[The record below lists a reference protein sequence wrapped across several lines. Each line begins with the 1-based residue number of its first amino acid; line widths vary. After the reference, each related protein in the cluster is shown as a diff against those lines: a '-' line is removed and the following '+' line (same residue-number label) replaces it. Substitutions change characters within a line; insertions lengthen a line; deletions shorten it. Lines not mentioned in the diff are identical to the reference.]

1 MTGLPQPE
9 RHQWARH
16 TWPEARAAFGPDLVV
31 LLPLGATEP
40 HGPHLPLDVD
50 VSISTAQ
57 ARRAAEL
64 LEAAGVRSWILPS
77 LPFGVTF
84 FTDGFEGRICI
95 HPGTLWALLEDV
107 CESLAEQ
114 GLRRLVLV
122 NAHLEPAQVKVLR
135 GIAHEYELPRP
146 NKVQVVF
153 PDHTRRRYVG
163 RLSAEFQSGDCH
175 AGSYE
180 TSIVMHVDPEGV
192 REAERLALPPV
203 AIGLVA
209 GMAEGKQT
217 FKQLGADAA
226 YCGAPGAASRDEGQQ
241 QVEALAGIVVDAV
254 REAWPELFRPN

>member
-1 MTGLPQPE
+1 MSDQAQPQ
-9 RHQWARH
+9 RHQWARR

-50 VSISTAQ
+50 VTISTAQ

-64 LEAAGVRSWILPS
+64 LEQRGVRSWILPA

-122 NAHLEPAQVKVLR
+122 NAHLEPAQIKVLR
-135 GIAHEYELPRP
+135 GIATEFELPRP

-153 PDHTRRRYVG
+153 PDHTRRRFVG

-180 TSIVMHVDPEGV
+180 TSLVMH
-192 REAERLALPPV
+192 
-203 AIGLVA
+203 
-209 GMAEGKQT
+209 
-217 FKQLGADAA
+217 AA
-226 YCGAPGAASRDEGQQ
+226 PARRARAGAPG
-241 QVEALAGIVVDAV
+241 LAG
-254 REAWPELFRPN
+254 RGNRPGGGHGRRQADLPPNGR